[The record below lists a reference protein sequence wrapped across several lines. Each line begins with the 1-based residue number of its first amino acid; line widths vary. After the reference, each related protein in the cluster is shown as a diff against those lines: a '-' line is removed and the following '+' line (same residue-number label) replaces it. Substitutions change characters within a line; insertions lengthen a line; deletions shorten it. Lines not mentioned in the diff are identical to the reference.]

1 MCLNRFMTSKR
12 GGCGKAGATSRH
24 IHITCPPVP
33 VLLLVAPLLC
43 GVCACVYMC
52 VCTCVYVYACDVIKM
67 AAWGPHGRWRTAISG
82 RFRAEVARLQ
92 LMG

>member
-1 MCLNRFMTSKR
+1 MCV
-12 GGCGKAGATSRH
+12 CV
-24 IHITCPPVP
+24 CVC
-33 VLLLVAPLLC
+33 VLHVCVCVCMLRVHV
-43 GVCACVYMC
+43 VCACVWC
-52 VCTCVYVYACDVIKM
+52 VCDVIKM

>member
-1 MCLNRFMTSKR
+1 MCVCVCVCVCMYV
-12 GGCGKAGATSRH
+12 C
-24 IHITCPPVP
+24 
-33 VLLLVAPLLC
+33 
-43 GVCACVYMC
+43 VCACC
-52 VCTCVYVYACDVIKM
+52 VCMLCVRVYVCVCDVIKM